1 MADYIYSMETRL
13 TPDQQRGVTLVQE
26 IARHVGLN
34 VYLTGGTI
42 RDLVTG
48 FPIRDIDLSVQGNPL
63 KLQKE
68 LEKAGISIQGAD
80 EDLRILYLLMPGNV
94 RAELN
99 MTRSEVYDKPG
110 KAPTVT
116 PATINEDLRRRDFT
130 VNAMALSLNP
140 GSRGLLLDP
149 FNGIADIEA
158 KVLRILH
165 NYAFLEDPIRL
176 IRATRLAARFHYTL
190 EERTQA
196 RYDAAKENNYIEY
209 VGKRSIGHELEQL
222 AHEDDPIPVVRA
234 LEREGWLQIL
244 HPHWTA
250 AKIEAGELSHVVK
263 QRQMMNELGYFP
275 ESGPITMYFLTKK
288 MSDKDVSEIQRLIP
302 RRDFVDKWKHLE
314 SRAHDLAKKLT
325 SREASTTSGA
335 WKLLSSA
342 APEDVL
348 FLSVTTKQQAVD
360 AKLKNFFTKW
370 RQVREKLP
378 FPEMAEMRITAQ
390 LPEYQKIQDE
400 AFLLLLDGKLRS
412 HNEIVNF
419 LKPYEP
425 PPPPPPPPARR
436 GRGKAAAAAA
446 EPAAPGAPAP
456 VATGKRGRKPKGV
469 PAPAPA
475 AAPVPAVASSGK
487 QLPATAAKQ
496 PAPAA
501 AKQAA
506 SAQPAVDQ
514 KKPPSSARAPAAAKK
529 ATAPAKPSV
538 AVMSKPAPIK
548 SAPAK
553 AAKKAGPAKAA
564 PEKAVAKKAAP
575 AKAAPAKAKKAV
587 KPPAKA
593 AKKAPA
599 KKAGTTKA
607 GKKR

>member
-13 TPDQQRGVTLVQE
+13 TPDQQKGVNLVQE

-48 FPIRDIDLSVQGNPL
+48 LPIRDIDLSVQGNPL

-68 LEKAGISIQGAD
+68 LEKAGISVQGVD
-80 EDLRILYLLMPGNV
+80 EDLRVLHLLMPGNV

-110 KAPTVT
+110 KPPVIT

-176 IRATRLAARFHYTL
+176 IRATRLAARFHWTL

-209 VGKRSIGHELEQL
+209 LGKRSVGAELEQF
-222 AHEDDPIPVVRA
+222 AHEENPLEVARA
-234 LEREGWLQIL
+234 LDREGWLQVL
-244 HPHWTA
+244 HPHWTL
-250 AKIEAGELSHVVK
+250 AKIEASDIGEVIK
-263 QRQMMNELGYFP
+263 QRQMMSDFGYSM
-275 ESGPITMYFLTKK
+275 EAGPINMYFLTKK
-288 MSDKDVSEIQRLIP
+288 MPEKDVSEIQRMIP

-314 SRAHDLAKKLT
+314 QRAHELAKKLT
-325 SREASTTSGA
+325 SKEAVTTSGS
-335 WKLLSSA
+335 WKILSNA
-342 APEDVL
+342 APEDIL
-348 FLSVTTKQQAVD
+348 FLSLTTKQPAVEQ
-360 AKLKNFFTKW
+360 KINNFFGKW

-378 FPEMAEMRITAQ
+378 FPEMAELRITAQ
-390 LPEYQKIQDE
+390 LPEYQKILDE

-412 HNEIVNF
+412 HNEIMNF

-425 PPPPPPPPARR
+425 PPPPPPPTARR

-446 EPAAPGAPAP
+446 AEPATPGATPAAAP
-456 VATGKRGRKPKGV
+456 AKRGRKPKAAS
-469 PAPAPA
+469 APPA
-475 AAPVPAVASSGK
+475 AAPASVAQAAPVAAKAVAAKPEQEKKLAPTQPGAVQAKPVPTKPS
-487 QLPATAAKQ
+487 AAKTT
-496 PAPAA
+496 A
-501 AKQAA
+501 
-506 SAQPAVDQ
+506 
-514 KKPPSSARAPAAAKK
+514 K
-529 ATAPAKPSV
+529 ATPA
-538 AVMSKPAPIK
+538 K

-553 AAKKAGPAKAA
+553 AVAKKPAPAKTVKKAA
-564 PEKAVAKKAAP
+564 KAPSKSAKKAAS
-575 AKAAPAKAKKAV
+575 
-587 KPPAKA
+587 

-599 KKAGTTKA
+599 KKSPVKKPA
-607 GKKR
+607 KKR